1 MKQGFM
7 KKLTTRGRVLIIWA
21 IFAIIAVAL
30 TIYAGSV
37 SFVEVN
43 DNGTITEYRT
53 EEKTTEKFL
62 EENNIVINKGDI
74 LDAPERVTTFT
85 KINIIRSFDVEL
97 HFGGK
102 SCVVRAVPGT
112 VEEIL
117 ALNGITYD
125 EDDILSHDKNEYISG
140 PTVLRVDFIERERV
154 VEDTII
160 PSVTK
165 YLRSEYDAHHLGTP
179 EDGEEGEDVEEDLH
193 MVSDGLKRA
202 TYDILYVNGEIAEKR
217 LIEEHVFFEAV
228 DSVVIVDTHPTGSAT
243 VRNEILTSRGTVMRY
258 KKVINVTST
267 AYTHTGYRTASLTYP
282 KVGTVAVDPTVIS
295 LGSKLYIESSDGESW
310 IYGYAV
316 AEDTGPLIKGNR
328 IDLFMET
335 QDECV
340 FFGVRDAK
348 VYILE

>member
-1 MKQGFM
+1 
-7 KKLTTRGRVLIIWA
+7 
-21 IFAIIAVAL
+21 
-30 TIYAGSV
+30 
-37 SFVEVN
+37 
-43 DNGTITEYRT
+43 
-53 EEKTTEKFL
+53 
-62 EENNIVINKGDI
+62 
-74 LDAPERVTTFT
+74 
-85 KINIIRSFDVEL
+85 
-97 HFGGK
+97 
-102 SCVVRAVPGT
+102 
-112 VEEIL
+112 
-117 ALNGITYD
+117 
-125 EDDILSHDKNEYISG
+125 
-140 PTVLRVDFIERERV
+140 
-154 VEDTII
+154 
-160 PSVTK
+160 
-165 YLRSEYDAHHLGTP
+165 
-179 EDGEEGEDVEEDLH
+179 
-193 MVSDGLKRA
+193 
-202 TYDILYVNGEIAEKR
+202 
-217 LIEEHVFFEAV
+217 V

-282 KVGTVAVDPTVIS
+282 KVGTVAVDPTVIP